1 MRPTQ
6 RRLIDGRHRRMHG
19 GVPGGGA
26 QGDHVGVE
34 RVDEPRRAH
43 TREHETADGDG
54 LRPERRDQPALPLA
68 ASCERGADAVGNPLR
83 SVEVGLGR
91 VVLDLDVD
99 EHAGAGV
106 EGCIE
111 GRDIGRQVARRGGA
125 NHAPVG
131 QPRVVMDDQLAVTGA
146 AHVELDPV
154 RPELGGTPER
164 RQRVLGFGR
173 GRAAVSDDR
182 GHPTM
187 LSDRFQ
193 RWAI

>member
-1 MRPTQ
+1 MPVQASRAASSVGTSG
-6 RRLIDGRHRRMHG
+6 GRS
-19 GVPGGGA
+19 
-26 QGDHVGVE
+26 
-34 RVDEPRRAH
+34 
-43 TREHETADGDG
+43 
-54 LRPERRDQPALPLA
+54 LA
-68 ASCERGADAVGNPLR
+68 A
-83 SVEVGLGR
+83 
-91 VVLDLDVD
+91 
-99 EHAGAGV
+99 
-106 EGCIE
+106 
-111 GRDIGRQVARRGGA
+111 VARD
-125 NHAPVG
+125 HAPVG

-154 RPELGGTPER
+154 RPELGGTLER